1 MPWRS
6 TVSAN
11 TVCGSSPETKVLE
24 QTVWATK
31 PVATRIARSG
41 RKANPK
47 ATSAMRFAR
56 IKPATSFRD
65 IRIIERYSRLESVE
79 PGRIVDQDFLAGGGV
94 GRPHRQLV
102 EQAAVVDLEQRRHVG

>member
-6 TVSAN
+6 RLSAN
-11 TVCGSSPETKVLE
+11 TICESSPETNVFE
-24 QTVWATK
+24 QIVWATK

-47 ATSAMRFAR
+47 ASNAMRFAR
-56 IKPATSFRD
+56 IKPPATSFRD
-65 IRIIERYSRLESVE
+65 MRILWRDPRLEPVE
-79 PGRIVDQDFLAGGGV
+79 PGRIIDQDFLAGGGV

-102 EQAAVVDLEQRRHVG
+102 E